1 MAHIGKLSTLKVA
14 ALIKAGKTGRYG
26 DGGNLYLQVT
36 GTSSSWIFRYKVG
49 RRLRDAGLGSTS
61 DWTLKQARE
70 RARKFRQLRA
80 DGIDPIEQ
88 RRAQRAEA
96 ARAMTFRQCAETY
109 VAAHRAGWRNPKHAG
124 QWSATLQAYVYPIFG
139 DLSVAV

>member
-49 RRLRDAGLGSTS
+49 RRLRDAGNGHTVRLHVVEHLHT
-61 DWTLKQARE
+61 
-70 RARKFRQLRA
+70 RARGDAKRVGGVTFDHNLVVA
-80 DGIDPIEQ
+80 GGI
-88 RRAQRAEA
+88 
-96 ARAMTFRQCAETY
+96 
-109 VAAHRAGWRNPKHAG
+109 G
-124 QWSATLQAYVYPIFG
+124 
-139 DLSVAV
+139 